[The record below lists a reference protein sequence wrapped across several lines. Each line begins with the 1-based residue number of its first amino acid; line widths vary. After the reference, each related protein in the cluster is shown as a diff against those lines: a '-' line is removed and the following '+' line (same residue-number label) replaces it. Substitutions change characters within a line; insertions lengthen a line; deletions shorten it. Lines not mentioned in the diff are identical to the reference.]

1 MVDEIRV
8 LYVDDDK
15 LAREMRGD
23 VLSEYDELSVVTE
36 TNPVAAMDVLDRGD
50 VDCVLSD
57 FDMPEQDGLAFLET
71 VRERDPSLP
80 FILFTSA
87 ESTDLAVA
95 ALEAGATDFVPK
107 SLCSISYRL
116 LANRIQQAVEYHEA
130 CRRLERELS

>member
-23 VLSEYDELSVVTE
+23 VLSEYDGLSVVTE
-36 TNPVAAMDVLDRGD
+36 TNPVAAMDVLDQGD

-57 FDMPEQDGLAFLET
+57 FDMPEQDGLAFLKT

-87 ESTDLAVA
+87 ESTDIAVA

-130 CRRLERELS
+130 RRRLERELS